1 MTRRVNL
8 LILLLVL
15 WNVPAHAQNLVVQPA
30 AQSPHWAHINIFDY
44 ARPLVLASLAPADY
58 AWYADH
64 LDAVEVN
71 GNGATVRGYNPTSK
85 MFSYWFDLSD
95 YQSHDVSGLSE
106 AGFLHF
112 SENTTLQFWN
122 LAHDTLLDTVNI
134 TGCPVTAVSS
144 CRVQT
149 YLWADSRYLFNLSNS
164 AFRTWQTARILGST
178 NVYTGNVDVSDL
190 VWLDEHAPGFS
201 WPFSFG
207 FQTVI
212 ISGGGIKE
220 YGGRKPYNGTLDDT
234 FEADY
239 SADVTAWL
247 TALRASASAASKR
260 VLINTNTEALNT
272 AHNFNDHAPA
282 INGMATEGKHRP
294 DGFTDAADYTAW
306 VALANTIT
314 SAGGVVD
321 LSTELCN
328 TGPDGYTAGNYGSAA
343 ERFRMW
349 RLASYYQFKEPPG
362 SAGVVYFNV
371 GFCSNDTPSVDNHVM
386 DQSAWAPAYQVDVG
400 RPDGVLSVYQTGM
413 VNGCAYTVYARVY
426 TNAMIFVRPKDSE
439 SCNTY
444 NDTTSVTITFPQAVR
459 ILPYSGDLTG
469 QPLVSSFG
477 IRNAESVIAMLPAQ
491 TGVVT
496 GTFQASG
503 KVVLQ

>member
-1 MTRRVNL
+1 MCRLL
-8 LILLLVL
+8 LIVL
-15 WNVPAHAQNLVVQPA
+15 ILFAPLPVQAQSLVVEPA
-30 AQSPHWAHINIFDY
+30 AQSPHWSHINIFDH
-44 ARPLVLASLAPADY
+44 ARSLYLASLGATDY
-58 AWYADH
+58 EWYVDH
-64 LDAVEVN
+64 LDAIEVH
-71 GNGATVRGYNPTSK
+71 GNGATVRGYNSTSK
-85 MFSYWFDLSD
+85 MFSYWFDKSA
-95 YQSHDVSGLSE
+95 YQTDDFSGLAE

-112 SENTTLQFWN
+112 SENTTLEFWN
-122 LAHDTLLDTVNI
+122 LAQDTLLTTVNI
-134 TGCPVTAVSS
+134 TGCPVTIVSG
-144 CRVQT
+144 CRVQAM
-149 YLWADSRYLFNLSNS
+149 LWTDSRYIFNLANA
-164 AFRTWQTARILGST
+164 AFRTWQIARNLGST
-178 NVYTGNVDVSDL
+178 NVYDAGVDVSDL

-207 FQTVI
+207 FQTRI
-212 ISGGGIKE
+212 TAGGGIKE
-220 YGGRKPYNGTLDDT
+220 YGGRKPYNGSTDAT

-239 SADVTAWL
+239 GTDETAWL
-247 TALRASASAASKR
+247 AALKTAADTASKR
-260 VLINTNTEALNT
+260 VVINTNTEALNT
-272 AHNFNDHAPA
+272 AYGFDDQTPA

-371 GFCSNDTPSVDNHVM
+371 GFCSNNTPSVDNHVM

-426 TNAMIFVRPKDSE
+426 TKAMIFVRPKDSE

-496 GTFQASG
+496 GTLQASG